1 MVPLYL
7 QYRVWPMRKRL
18 LIHPLSSQPGAT
30 LASRGSM
37 ARCTVL
43 RHCHAAQRL
52 SVRCAVSRI
61 ADVQTLCV
69 MSSQDC
75 KSCSILSCGSPL
87 RRPARGRLLKRRR
100 AAGQAAAPR
109 GEQCSPSRRAW
120 HAYGHWPKATGPRPL
135 AQGHWP
141 KATGPH
147 PNKKGAKGPLQ
158 PCALA
163 GKFNPPRMHCAVSRR
178 DDCGGGALCLQPLR
192 RPIVEGD

>member
-135 AQGHWP
+135 AHIQTR
-141 KATGPH
+141 KAPRGRSSP
-147 PNKKGAKGPLQ
+147 APLRASLTRRACTA
-158 PCALA
+158 PSAAVMTAAAARCAY
-163 GKFNPPRMHCAVSRR
+163 SR
-178 DDCGGGALCLQPLR
+178 CGGRSLKGTEGTAL
-192 RPIVEGD
+192 